1 MTKEEIDIVVEV
13 KIQDLLKEF
22 KKSLP
27 SIKKQLS
34 EIQNEL
40 HNIDIKKI
48 KLNVNMSQVKKEV
61 QKVKK
66 QIKEAFKEANIS
78 DIGIKEKSANTR
90 KTKENSKKA
99 PKISKAIEEKTPI
112 QETKQAEN
120 TPLTQSNSINKENE
134 KNNKKGVFSS
144 WFSEAKKMVTKLNE
158 TFKITSRIK
167 NAIKG
172 FGTGMKNGLGHIVK
186 FAANLFSLQKIY
198 GVLSGAAQSWL
209 SSQNEDAK
217 QLSTNIEYMKYAMG
231 SALSPIIQFITN
243 LVYQMMKAIQSV
255 AYALT
260 GVNIFAK
267 ASSKSYAS
275 MSKNAKKAKEETKQ
289 LAGIHSDINNISDNK
304 SSDSGSE
311 SGTIMPSFDLSHL
324 DNISSNIIEAI
335 KNENWY
341 EVGASVGEKL
351 NETLEQIPW
360 DSIQGKA
367 GEIGTGLANTIN
379 GFVKKADWNL
389 IGNTIAQGINTG
401 IIFTNTFVK
410 NLEYKE
416 IGKSLSEGINSTI
429 INIQWD
435 TLAETI
441 SLSINGILE
450 GALEFIKNIDTSTI
464 ANSIVEFLTNIDWLS
479 IAGNIIELL
488 INAILTAA
496 IVLPIQIG
504 MAIGE
509 KIKEGIDGIVEQ
521 CKENGKNVMLG
532 ILEGIAS
539 FGDELGQWIIDHIFQ
554 PFIDAF
560 KNIFGIHSPST
571 VMQEQGTF
579 IMEGLLNGI
588 SSLVDRVTEI
598 WNNIKVNTG
607 LVIDNIKNGVK
618 EKFTDVKNGV
628 IEIFNGMK
636 NSMSNIWNGIWNT
649 IKGVI
654 NSILSGIEGMANGV
668 VSGINTVIRALNK
681 LQIDIPNWVPGYGG
695 KKFGFN
701 LSELNKV
708 ALPRLATGNVAYEE
722 TLAIFGEYSG
732 AKNNPEITAPQNIL
746 RETFEDVLAN
756 QELNSDNNHDTGLK
770 QLIIQFGS
778 AKVALEMENLLQQAR
793 RENGIATVTM

>member
-1 MTKEEIDIVVEV
+1 MTVEEIDIVVEV

-27 SIKKQLS
+27 AIKKQLS

-40 HNIDIKKI
+40 HSIDIKKI

-66 QIKEAFKEANIS
+66 QIKEAFKEGNIS

-90 KTKENSKKA
+90 KTKENSKNTQKV
-99 PKISKAIEEKTPI
+99 SKAIEEKAPI
-112 QETKQAEN
+112 SEIQQEEN
-120 TPLTQSNSINKENE
+120 TPVTISKENE

-158 TFKITSRIK
+158 TFQITSRIK

-172 FGTGMKNGLGHIVK
+172 FGTGIKNGLDHIVK

-198 GVLSGAAQSWL
+198 SVLSDAAKSWL

-217 QLSTNIEYMKYAMG
+217 QLSTNIEYMKYTMG

-267 ASSKSYAS
+267 SSSKSYAS
-275 MSKNAKKAKEETKQ
+275 MSKNAKKAKEETQQ

-304 SSDSGSE
+304 SSDSGGESE
-311 SGTIMPSFDLSHL
+311 IMAPSFDLSQM
-324 DNISSNIIEAI
+324 DNISNKIVDAI
-335 KNENWY
+335 KNGEWY
-341 EVGASVGEKL
+341 KVGSEIGQKL

-360 DSIQGKA
+360 NSIQEKA
-367 GEIGTGLANTIN
+367 GGIGKGVADTIN
-379 GFVKKADWNL
+379 GFVKKTDCSL

-401 IIFTNTFVK
+401 IIFANKFVK

-450 GALEFIKNIDTSTI
+450 GALEFIKNLDTAAI
-464 ANSIVEFLTNIDWLS
+464 ANSIVAFVTNIDWLGT
-479 IAGNIIELL
+479 AGNIIELL
-488 INAILTAA
+488 LNAILTA
-496 IVLPIQIG
+496 IVVLPMQIG

-509 KIKEGIDGIVEQ
+509 KIKEGIDSIIED
-521 CKENGKNVMLG
+521 CKENGKNITQG

-598 WNNIKVNTG
+598 WNNIKVNIG

-654 NSILSGIEGMANGV
+654 NSILSGIEGMSNGV
-668 VSGINTVIRALNK
+668 VSGINTVIRALNR
-681 LQIDIPNWVPGYGG
+681 LQISIPNWVPEYGG

-708 ALPRLATGNVAYEE
+708 ALPRLSTGNVAYEE

-732 AKNNPEITAPQNIL
+732 AKSNPEITAPQNIL
-746 RETFEDVLAN
+746 KETFEDVLAN
-756 QELNSDNNHDTGLK
+756 QGLNSDSNYATGLK